1 MPARY
6 AVQNSK
12 GETMVKNAFAI
23 AAALA
28 LAAPA
33 FAQDDLR
40 ALTCADYNAADQA
53 QKNGYAANMQGILS
67 QMDVRE
73 GVTSSEI
80 TATLEGQCDEPD
92 ALLVDVLR
100 EHLG

>member
-1 MPARY
+1 
-6 AVQNSK
+6 
-12 GETMVKNAFAI
+12 MVKNAFAI

-73 GVTSSEI
+73 GITNSEI

>member
-1 MPARY
+1 
-6 AVQNSK
+6 
-12 GETMVKNAFAI
+12 MVKGVKGAFSI
-23 AAALA
+23 AAAFA

-33 FAQDDLR
+33 FSQDQDLR

-53 QKNGYAANMQGILS
+53 KKSGYAASIQGLLS
-67 QMDVRE
+67 EFDIRE
-73 GVTSSEI
+73 DVTSSEV

-92 ALLVDVLR
+92 ALLVDVLK

>member
-1 MPARY
+1 
-6 AVQNSK
+6 
-12 GETMVKNAFAI
+12 MVKRAFAI
-23 AAALA
+23 AAALV

-33 FAQDDLR
+33 FSQDQDME
-40 ALTCADYNAADQA
+40 ALTCADYNAADQGT
-53 QKNGYAANMQGILS
+53 KNGYAASIQGLLS
-67 QMDVRE
+67 EMDIANE
-73 GVTSSEI
+73 DVTSNDI

>member
-1 MPARY
+1 ML
-6 AVQNSK
+6 K
-12 GETMVKNAFAI
+12 IAFAT

-33 FAQDDLR
+33 FSQDLK

-53 QKNGYAANMQGILS
+53 KKSGYAASMQGLMS
-67 QMDVRE
+67 EMDIRE
-73 GVTSSEI
+73 DVTSNDV
-80 TATLEGQCDEPD
+80 TATLEGQCDDNPD